1 MPSFLMPINIS
12 INYTLTVQYKYGYI
26 KSTDKSLMINQI
38 QDIILIEEK
47 RYEMDIIKI
56 TKENF
61 EAEVLNS
68 DKPVLVDFWASWCG
82 PCMMQGPV
90 LDEMADEYD
99 NIKIGKIN
107 IDEQQELAIK
117 FGVMSIPTL
126 MFFKNGQPTD
136 TLVGLRS
143 KEQLAESLG
152 L

>member
-1 MPSFLMPINIS
+1 
-12 INYTLTVQYKYGYI
+12 
-26 KSTDKSLMINQI
+26 
-38 QDIILIEEK
+38 
-47 RYEMDIIKI
+47 MDIIKI
-56 TKENF
+56 TKDNF

-82 PCMMQGPV
+82 PCMMQGRG
-90 LDEMADEYD
+90 LDEMAGEYD

-117 FGVMSIPTL
+117 YGVMSIPTL
-126 MFFKNGQPTD
+126 MFFKDGKPTD

-143 KEQLAESLG
+143 KEQLAQSLG

>member
-1 MPSFLMPINIS
+1 
-12 INYTLTVQYKYGYI
+12 
-26 KSTDKSLMINQI
+26 
-38 QDIILIEEK
+38 
-47 RYEMDIIKI
+47 MDIIKI

-61 EAEVLNS
+61 EEEVLNS
-68 DKPVLVDFWASWCG
+68 EKPVLVDFWASWCG

-90 LDEMADEYD
+90 LDEMAGEYD

-107 IDEQQELAIK
+107 IDDQQELAIR

-126 MFFKNGQPTD
+126 MYFKGGERVE

>member
-1 MPSFLMPINIS
+1 
-12 INYTLTVQYKYGYI
+12 
-26 KSTDKSLMINQI
+26 
-38 QDIILIEEK
+38 
-47 RYEMDIIKI
+47 MDIIKI

>member
-1 MPSFLMPINIS
+1 MAE
-12 INYTLTVQYKYGYI
+12 VV
-26 KSTDKSLMINQI
+26 
-38 QDIILIEEK
+38 
-47 RYEMDIIKI
+47 I

-61 EAEVLNS
+61 DEEVRNY
-68 DKPVLVDFWASWCG
+68 KGMPVLLDLWAGWCG

-90 LDEMADEYD
+90 LDEMAGEYD

-117 FGVMSIPTL
+117 YGVMSIPTL
-126 MFFKNGQPTD
+126 MFFKDGKPTD

-143 KEQLAESLG
+143 KEQLAQSLG

>member
-1 MPSFLMPINIS
+1 M
-12 INYTLTVQYKYGYI
+12 I
-26 KSTDKSLMINQI
+26 KPI
-38 QDIILIEEK
+38 QDIISIEEK

-56 TKENF
+56 TKDNF

-90 LDEMADEYD
+90 LDEMAGEYD

-117 FGVMSIPTL
+117 YGVMSIPTL

-143 KEQLAESLG
+143 KEQLAQSLG

>member
-1 MPSFLMPINIS
+1 
-12 INYTLTVQYKYGYI
+12 
-26 KSTDKSLMINQI
+26 
-38 QDIILIEEK
+38 
-47 RYEMDIIKI
+47 MDIIKI

-90 LDEMADEYD
+90 LDEMANEYD
-99 NIKIGKIN
+99 SIKIGKIN

>member
-1 MPSFLMPINIS
+1 
-12 INYTLTVQYKYGYI
+12 
-26 KSTDKSLMINQI
+26 
-38 QDIILIEEK
+38 
-47 RYEMDIIKI
+47 MDIIKI

-90 LDEMADEYD
+90 LDEMANEYE

-126 MFFKNGQPTD
+126 MFFKDGKPTD

-143 KEQLAESLG
+143 KEQLAQSLG

>member
-1 MPSFLMPINIS
+1 
-12 INYTLTVQYKYGYI
+12 
-26 KSTDKSLMINQI
+26 
-38 QDIILIEEK
+38 
-47 RYEMDIIKI
+47 MDIIKI
-56 TKENF
+56 TKDNF

-68 DKPVLVDFWASWCG
+68 DEPVLVDFWASWCG

-90 LDEMADEYD
+90 LDEMAGEYD

-117 FGVMSIPTL
+117 YGVTSIPTL
-126 MFFKNGQPTD
+126 MFFKDGKPTD

-143 KEQLAESLG
+143 KEQLAQSLG

>member
-1 MPSFLMPINIS
+1 
-12 INYTLTVQYKYGYI
+12 
-26 KSTDKSLMINQI
+26 
-38 QDIILIEEK
+38 
-47 RYEMDIIKI
+47 MDIIKI

-90 LDEMADEYD
+90 LDEMASEYD

-117 FGVMSIPTL
+117 YGVMSIPTL
-126 MFFKNGQPTD
+126 MFFKDGKPTD

-152 L
+152 I

>member
-1 MPSFLMPINIS
+1 
-12 INYTLTVQYKYGYI
+12 
-26 KSTDKSLMINQI
+26 
-38 QDIILIEEK
+38 
-47 RYEMDIIKI
+47 MDIIKI
-56 TKENF
+56 TKDNF
-61 EAEVLNS
+61 EAEVVNS

-90 LDEMADEYD
+90 LDEMAAEYE

-126 MFFKNGQPTD
+126 MFFKDGKPTD